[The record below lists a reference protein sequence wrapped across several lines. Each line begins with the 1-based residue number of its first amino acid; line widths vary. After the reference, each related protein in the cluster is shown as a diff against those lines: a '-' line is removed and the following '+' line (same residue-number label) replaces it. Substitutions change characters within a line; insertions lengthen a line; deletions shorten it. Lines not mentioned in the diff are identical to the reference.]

1 VKGYDA
7 ASYGDSIA
15 DLYDALYGDLDSGPA
30 IDALIGL
37 APTGPILELGI
48 GTGRLALPLARRG
61 VEVDGIDASPEMVQ
75 SLRRKPG
82 GTELVAT
89 VADFA
94 DFELPKTY
102 QLVFVAFNT
111 LFNLQSQA
119 EQVSCFKAVARH
131 LADGGAF
138 VVEAFVPD
146 AARFDR
152 RQGVRASEIAMDKVI
167 IDVTHHDPVSQTVI
181 SQHVLIT
188 EQGIRLLPVLARYAY
203 PPELDLMAR
212 LAGLQLEERW
222 GDWDRSPFSTGSD
235 KHVSVYRPITQ

>member
-1 VKGYDA
+1 MATASPTSTTLFMAISIADRLSTRSSAWHQRGRSSSLALGRAVWPSLWRDA
-7 ASYGDSIA
+7 AS
-15 DLYDALYGDLDSGPA
+15 
-30 IDALIGL
+30 
-37 APTGPILELGI
+37 
-48 GTGRLALPLARRG
+48 RL
-61 VEVDGIDASPEMVQ
+61 
-75 SLRRKPG
+75 
-82 GTELVAT
+82 T
-89 VADFA
+89 
-94 DFELPKTY
+94 
-102 QLVFVAFNT
+102 
-111 LFNLQSQA
+111 A